1 MAGDTETHRLTQ
13 RDVVGWGH
21 RDRQTESDTQTDTER
36 CSWLGT
42 QGQTDRVT
50 HRLTQRGV
58 VGWGHRDRL
67 TQRDVVGWGHRDRQ
81 TE

>member
-1 MAGDTETHRLTQ
+1 MTGDTET
-13 RDVVGWGH
+13 
-21 RDRQTESDTQTDTER
+21 DRQSDTQTGTER

-58 VGWGHRDRL
+58 VGWGHRDTQTDTERCSWL
-67 TQRDVVGWGHRDRQ
+67 GTQRHTD
-81 TE
+81 

>member
-1 MAGDTETHRLTQ
+1 MAGDTET
-13 RDVVGWGH
+13 
-21 RDRQTESDTQTDTER
+21 DRQSDTER

-42 QGQTDRVT
+42 QRQTDRVT

-58 VGWGHRDRL
+58 VGWGHRDR
-67 TQRDVVGWGHRDRQ
+67 Q

>member
-1 MAGDTETHRLTQ
+1 MAGDTGT
-13 RDVVGWGH
+13 
-21 RDRQTESDTQTDTER
+21 DRQSDTQTDTER

-58 VGWGHRDRL
+58 VGWGHRDR
-67 TQRDVVGWGHRDRQ
+67 Q